1 MSLPNLEITKING
14 GCKGLIE
21 KTLTTKTQNV
31 PKPISTKLAPEPVGP
46 YNQAISAGGW
56 LYCSGQIALD
66 PETGLMTGNKD
77 VIAETKQVLKNLLA
91 VLNEAG
97 ASSANVVKTTI
108 YLSDLGDFE
117 KVSHANNLT
126 KNITTSERIIVE
138 DFNVTSSVTV
148 QSTSRHSSSSSS
160 SFEQATKEGG
170 SDLDPNQGIKY

>member
-1 MSLPNLEITKING
+1 MAPAATNVSLPPIMSSDPHAQQSDVDIPNILED
-14 GCKGLIE
+14 
-21 KTLTTKTQNV
+21 
-31 PKPISTKLAPEPVGP
+31 A
-46 YNQAISAGGW
+46 
-56 LYCSGQIALD
+56 D
-66 PETGLMTGNKD
+66 PF
-77 VIAETKQVLKNLLA
+77 
-91 VLNEAG
+91 
-97 ASSANVVKTTI
+97 
-108 YLSDLGDFE
+108 LGDFE